1 MKRLAIT
8 LVASL
13 TLLSGTSQANPN
25 HWNHHGH
32 RHGAH
37 RVEWIAPLVIG
48 SVVTYA
54 LTRPT
59 PQPVIVQQ
67 WPVQVYPNT
76 QPFAPIGYHYE
87 NILDAN
93 CNCYRLVLVQNQP

>member
-1 MKRLAIT
+1 MKRLAT
-8 LVASL
+8 LAIASL
-13 TLLSGTSQANPN
+13 MLITGISQANPR
-25 HWNHHGH
+25 HHHGH

-54 LTRPT
+54 LTRP
-59 PQPVIVQQ
+59 QPVIVQQ
-67 WPVQVYPNT
+67 PPVQVYPNT
-76 QPFAPIGYHYE
+76 YPSAPYGYHYE